1 VLRCVDHYCILSIKG
16 DRLKMYDPKRIAIAC
31 LAKEISEF
39 SPVHPIL
46 VHVSGPSSI
55 EIDIDIH
62 IQGQTT
68 TKEMRD
74 TCHPSL

>member
-1 VLRCVDHYCILSIKG
+1 
-16 DRLKMYDPKRIAIAC
+16 MYNPKRIAIVC
-31 LAKEISEF
+31 LVKGISEF

-46 VHVSGPSSI
+46 VHVSGPLSI

-74 TCHPSL
+74 TCHPLTVA